1 MEGKIRRQERINSLL
16 RKIVSSFIKPNIDS
30 GALVTVMRVEISKD
44 LRLARI
50 FISVFPE
57 EKEKEAIDA
66 LKRKARDLHRY
77 LKTQSKLKFLPSLSF
92 EINKEI
98 NGLVAKW

>member
-1 MEGKIRRQERINSLL
+1 M
-16 RKIVSSFIKPNIDS
+16 
-30 GALVTVMRVEISKD
+30 TVMRVEISKD

-57 EKEKEAIDA
+57 EKEKEVLNLLKKKKRA
-66 LKRKARDLHRY
+66 LYNY
-77 LKTQSKLKFLPSLSF
+77 LKLKSKLKFLPSLSF
-92 EINKEI
+92 EIDKGI